1 MKAIKSYSLLEQ
13 DCLPVT
19 RALASPPS
27 PRDALA
33 RVTEDPPRGRS
44 LSGAGLVPSDFNL
57 NSKIERRTRS
67 QLVSRQIMSTPAI
80 NRRLCLKGWD
90 TKESRLSDKIG
101 IWKKKTKKNHRC
113 FHNVL
118 LVYGQTLS
126 SMSMSR
132 RRHKMTSTAS
142 PSLFYPQLNQH

>member
-67 QLVSRQIMSTPAI
+67 QLVSRQIMSTRAI

-101 IWKKKTKKNHRC
+101 I
-113 FHNVL
+113 
-118 LVYGQTLS
+118 
-126 SMSMSR
+126 
-132 RRHKMTSTAS
+132 
-142 PSLFYPQLNQH
+142 

>member
-13 DCLPVT
+13 DCLHVT

-101 IWKKKTKKNHRC
+101 IFFYKPRC
-113 FHNVL
+113 SCNVL
-118 LVYGQTLS
+118 LVYGQTFG

-132 RRHKMTSTAS
+132 RRHKMTSAAS
-142 PSLFYPQLNQH
+142 PSLFYSAVKPTYKG